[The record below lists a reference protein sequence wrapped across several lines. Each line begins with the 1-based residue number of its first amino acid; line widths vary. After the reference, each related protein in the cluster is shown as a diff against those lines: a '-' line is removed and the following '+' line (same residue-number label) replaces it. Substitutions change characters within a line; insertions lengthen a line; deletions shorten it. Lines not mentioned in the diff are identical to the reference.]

1 MSHRKSLFL
10 SLPGA
15 DKPLPTELRLF
26 KKGDNTSEKGTFL
39 FDSSAALSVLDN
51 LRDRGVRLPF
61 DYNHGMTA
69 LFQLNPA
76 EQAKAAG
83 WFTLE
88 CRNGELWAVSIE
100 WTEEASDKIRK
111 KEFAYF
117 SPTFDHDDENRITML
132 VCVALTNTPA
142 LHGLDP
148 LMAAITAGNP
158 QPEGARGMDKR
169 ILAQLGLSENA
180 TVEQVLAALNDNA
193 NLRAQILSVTG
204 KTTTAEALG
213 VIHGYKENAEQNA
226 TAQTELSALRKEKAE
241 RDLNAALEEA
251 KAKIPPAK
259 LPEFKKLGETLGVVA
274 LRAMLSVLPD
284 HPATAAAPQPG
295 SAEASGGSGA
305 EVTLTLIEL
314 STAKKNGIDPVKML
328 ETKKKQIER
337 AAAASA

>member
-1 MSHRKSLFL
+1 MSVRRQALFL

-15 DKPLPTELRLF
+15 DKPLPTDLRLF
-26 KKGDNTSEKGTFL
+26 RAGENTSEKGTYL
-39 FDSSAALSVLDN
+39 FDNAAARAVLDN
-51 LRDRGVRLPF
+51 LNGRGVRLPF

-88 CRNGELWAVSIE
+88 VRNGELWAVNIE
-100 WTEEASDKIRK
+100 WTEEAADKIRK

-117 SPTFDHDDENRITML
+117 SPTFDHDEECRITML

-148 LMAAITAGNP
+148 LMAAISAGTL

-180 TVEQVLAALNDNA
+180 TVEQVLTALNENA
-193 NLRAQILSVTG
+193 SLRSQVLSLTG
-204 KTTTAEALG
+204 KQTPAEALG
-213 VIHGYKENAEQNA
+213 IVHGWKENAEQNVK
-226 TAQTELSALRKEKAE
+226 AQAELANLRKEKDE
-241 RDLNAALEEA
+241 RELSAALEEA
-251 KAKIPPAK
+251 KTKIPPAK
-259 LPEFKKLGETLGVVA
+259 VEEFRKLGQTLGVAA
-274 LRAMLSVLPD
+274 LRAMLSVIPD
-284 HPATAAAPQPG
+284 HPATQVATPG
-295 SAEASGGSGA
+295 AEGTGA
-305 EVTLTLIEL
+305 EVALTPKEL
-314 STAKKNGIDPVKML
+314 EVAKKNNIDPKAML

-337 AAAASA
+337 GVLQA